1 MNIILAV
8 LGFLVI
14 VLLTLSIPHAFEL
27 LAQKLATA
35 AKEKTGIS
43 TDAQGL
49 FGIHPDKLFRI
60 VLIVAIIVAIIVWL
74 ITNSIIVGLIFFV
87 VTFFLPKVIQNYNK
101 SIRLIEFDERL
112 PAALDLM
119 SSSAKAGMSLAQT
132 IEEVG
137 MNSPKPINEEFMAM
151 YQEHKLGT
159 DLSQTIINARKR
171 IGSRPFTLVASALL
185 VNIEKGGNLPD
196 ALETLSNSL
205 KEIWRLEQK
214 LITSSAEG
222 RKAMWVISAVPIFIA
237 LLVFALQPEL
247 ASALTGSILGFAI
260 LFAAILTYV
269 LGLYWLRNILNQ
281 EI

>member
-1 MNIILAV
+1 MNILLPV
-8 LGFLVI
+8 LGFFAI
-14 VLLTLSIPHAFEL
+14 VLLSLTIPHAFES
-27 LAQKLATA
+27 LAQNLASA
-35 AKEKTGIS
+35 AKEKTGI
-43 TDAQGL
+43 TADAHGL
-49 FGIHPDKLFRI
+49 FGIHPDKLIRV
-60 VLIVAIIVAIIVWL
+60 VLIAAIIVAIIVWL
-74 ITNSIIVGLIFFV
+74 VTNSIIVGLIFFAL
-87 VTFFLPKVIQNYNK
+87 TFFVPKWIQNYNK

-112 PAALDLM
+112 PAALDQM

-132 IEEVG
+132 IEVVG

-159 DLSQTIINARKR
+159 DLSQTIVNARKR
-171 IGSRPFTLVASALL
+171 IGSKSFSLVASALL
-185 VNIEKGGNLPD
+185 VNIDKGGNLPD

-247 ASALTGSILGFAI
+247 ASALTGSILGIAI
-260 LFAAILTYV
+260 LITAILTYV
-269 LGLYWLRNILNQ
+269 LGIYWLRNILNM

>member
-1 MNIILAV
+1 MSILIPA
-8 LGFLVI
+8 LGFFAI
-14 VLLTLSIPHAFEL
+14 LLLAISIPSALES
-27 LAQKLATA
+27 LATILTTV
-35 AKEKTGIS
+35 AKDKAGINAGS
-43 TDAQGL
+43 AGM
-49 FGIHPDKLFRI
+49 FGIHADKLLYIIF
-60 VLIVAIIVAIIVWL
+60 IVACIVGIIVWF
-74 ITNSIIVGLIFFV
+74 ITGNVIISLLFFV
-87 VTFFLPKVIQNYNK
+87 LTFYIPKFIQSYSDSK
-101 SIRLIEFDERL
+101 RLAEFDERL
-112 PAALDLM
+112 PAALDQM
-119 SSSAKAGMSLAQT
+119 SSSAKAGMSLAQV

-137 MNSPKPINEEFMAM
+137 LNSLQPINEEFLAI

-159 DLSQTIINARKR
+159 DLSQSIVKAKHR
-171 IGSRPFTLVASALL
+171 IKSKSFSLVASALL

-247 ASALTGSILGFAI
+247 AAALTGSLLGLAV
-260 LFAAILTYV
+260 LTAAILTYV

>member
-1 MNIILAV
+1 MSILLPILGFFAV
-8 LGFLVI
+8 L
-14 VLLTLSIPHAFEL
+14 L
-27 LAQKLATA
+27 LALSLPSALESLAKNLAST
-35 AKEKTGIS
+35 AKEKTGIATNTQS
-43 TDAQGL
+43 VL
-49 FGIHPDKLFRI
+49 GIHPDKLFRVI
-60 VLIVAIIVAIIVWL
+60 GIVAVVIAILVWL
-74 ITNSIIVGLIFFV
+74 VTNSILISLIFFAI
-87 VTFFLPKVIQNYNK
+87 TFFIPKLIQSYNQ

-112 PAALDLM
+112 PAALDQM

-137 MNSPKPINEEFMAM
+137 LNSPKPINEEFLTMH
-151 YQEHKLGT
+151 QEHKLGT
-159 DLSQTIINARKR
+159 DLSQTIINARQR
-171 IGSRPFTLVASALL
+171 IKSKPFSLVASALL
-185 VNIEKGGNLPD
+185 VNIDKGGNLPD
-196 ALETLSNSL
+196 ALETLSISL

-247 ASALTGSILGFAI
+247 ISGLTGSLLGITILVI
-260 LFAAILTYV
+260 AILTYV